1 MTMDDTALERIET
14 RIAYLES
21 ANQELSD
28 TVYRQQLE
36 LETLRAQMTAWQQR
50 LDAWTTE
57 QAPAA
62 DERPPHY

>member
-1 MTMDDTALERIET
+1 MDDSALERIET

-28 TVYRQQLE
+28 TVYRQQRE
-36 LETLRAQMTAWQQR
+36 LETLRAQMAAWQQR
-50 LDAWTTE
+50 LDAWVTE

-62 DERPPHY
+62 TDERPPHY